1 VATTA
6 SHPGPTIVVG
16 LSCERDV
23 VTWQK
28 QGGSTM
34 KKDPSETPEGAMEK
48 LPVLSL
54 SNIWTLARAMK
65 YEPRVRMDKI
75 QEVRARIAEGHYD
88 DPEKVDA
95 TVDAILN
102 DIELIEMAR
111 SKAIEIRQDREA
123 AQRQRE
129 KRVVLTAGPSV

>member
-1 VATTA
+1 
-6 SHPGPTIVVG
+6 
-16 LSCERDV
+16 
-23 VTWQK
+23 
-28 QGGSTM
+28 M